1 MRRVPFS
8 PETGVAETLE
18 AMSAHSLAEVRA
30 GWGRQVDGEV
40 REWCAERLEYAR
52 SADVLVAQLRRNEAL
67 RRTLCSKYGVNA
79 PYEPAWHWCEGS
91 LDRKRKS
98 IATYDMHGPY
108 RRLLMYGVSDDI
120 DDSTVPRYVLGTMER
135 LCEAAGSREGPSLY
149 AGQRIDRLMVD
160 AGWSS
165 ADPAVRYTMHHQV
178 VLRHRLVAVM
188 QAAVRGVLQ
197 RLRRS

>member
-1 MRRVPFS
+1 
-8 PETGVAETLE
+8 
-18 AMSAHSLAEVRA
+18 MSAHSLAEVRA
-30 GWGRQVDGEV
+30 EWARQVDREV

-52 SADVLVAQLRRNEAL
+52 SADVLAAQSRRNEAL
-67 RRTLCSKYGVNA
+67 RRTLRSKYGVNA

-91 LDRKRKS
+91 LARKAKVT
-98 IATYDMHGPY
+98 ATYDMHGPY
-108 RRLLMYGVSDDI
+108 RRLLMYGVANDT
-120 DDSTVPRYVLGTMER
+120 DDSTVPRHVLGTMER
-135 LCEAAGSREGPSLY
+135 LREVADSREGPILY

-165 ADPAVRYTMHHQV
+165 ADPATRYTMHHQV

-197 RLRRS
+197 RMRRS